1 MGLCLHPWDLGL
13 GTPCEWRLVKLV
25 DAGTCDAHGKGQER
39 KGRQDR
45 ARCQLSCRRR
55 LSLAR
60 ARTPLAA
67 CRNCVRARVV
77 ATEEA

>member
-13 GTPCEWRLVKLV
+13 GTPCERRLVKLV

-45 ARCQLSCRRR
+45 ARCQLSC
-55 LSLAR
+55 
-60 ARTPLAA
+60 
-67 CRNCVRARVV
+67 V
-77 ATEEA
+77 ADSR